1 MRPLEAPGSKRHSE
15 KWSVSGL
22 DVCLGGGRTCRLLRL
37 YGFCSPRAAKL
48 AAREPPGDVRPPT
61 RFHNQENKQGSRGTT
76 HYGDLR
82 VGWIQGAGKVQRS
95 QERKLRGPP
104 IR

>member
-1 MRPLEAPGSKRHSE
+1 MVREERLKAELEPL
-15 KWSVSGL
+15 
-22 DVCLGGGRTCRLLRL
+22 
-37 YGFCSPRAAKL
+37 
-48 AAREPPGDVRPPT
+48 PP